1 MLLNTCIGHD
11 VDHPPSRYSR
21 FYVIVIRVLHNV
33 TSGSKVK
40 LVKARV
46 CKFRGRGFNP
56 RLYKL
61 CRELVIKLVYGHLSP
76 TSYLRE

>member
-11 VDHPPSRYSR
+11 VDPTTSHPR
-21 FYVIVIRVLHNV
+21 FYLIVICVLDNV

-46 CKFRGRGFNP
+46 CKFRGREFNP

-61 CRELVIKLVYGHLSP
+61 CRELVMKTVYGHLSP
-76 TSYLRE
+76 IS